1 MKNLDT
7 KIGDIN
13 LKNPLICGSGE
24 HFIELS
30 GIEKALDAGA
40 AAIVLKSVNENMAAK
55 EQLEKTDY
63 ALIDSN
69 FRKLPWNFQPARD
82 ASLFNRS
89 GLYPKPFAEW
99 LSMASRADKIARKY
113 NSYCIASL
121 IPTSLDKLV
130 EHAIAVQRAGIR
142 ILEVNVGA
150 PHGNEAAAG
159 AIRLEKNA
167 NHIRDIIT
175 AVKEAVHIP
184 VWVKLTG
191 QSDDIPA
198 MVKAAKDAGAA
209 SVTLMGRYMGFIPDL
224 ETGKPMLGTHA
235 AYGGPWALPITCHQL
250 VKSREKI
257 GTDFPLIATNGAR
270 DGLDMLRFLLS
281 GARAV
286 QMTSAIFTSGYKVI
300 SRSLIQIEDYLEV
313 KNLELDD
320 IIGMAADK
328 VESYGEQQNRKDY
341 WRDFVPN

>member
-13 LKNPLICGSGE
+13 LKNPLICGSSE

-40 AAIVLKSVNENMAAK
+40 AAVVIKSVNENMAAK
-55 EQLEKTDY
+55 EQLDKTDY

-69 FRKLPWNFQPARD
+69 FRKLPWNFQPPRD

-89 GLYPKPFAEW
+89 GLYPEPFAEW

-113 NSYCIASL
+113 NSYCVASL
-121 IPTSLDKLV
+121 IPASLDKLV

-150 PHGNEAAAG
+150 PHGNEAAPG

-167 NHIRDIIT
+167 NHIHDIIT
-175 AVKEAVHIP
+175 AVKDAVHIP
-184 VWVKLTG
+184 IWVKLTG

-198 MVKAAKDAGAA
+198 MVKAAKDAGAQ

-320 IIGMAADK
+320 IIGMAADRA
-328 VESYGEQQNRKDY
+328 ESYGEQESRKDY

>member
-40 AAIVLKSVNENMAAK
+40 AAIVIKSVNENLAAK

-69 FRKLPWNFQPARD
+69 YRKLPWNFQPPRD

-89 GLYPKPFAEW
+89 GLYPEPFSEW

-121 IPTSLDKLV
+121 IPASMEKLV

-184 VWVKLTG
+184 IWVKLTG

-198 MVKAAKDAGAA
+198 MVKAAKDAGAE
-209 SVTLMGRYMGFIPDL
+209 SVTIMGRYMGFIPDL
-224 ETGKPMLGTHA
+224 ETGNPMLGTHA

-250 VKSREKI
+250 VKSRKKI

-320 IIGMAADK
+320 IIGMAADRA
-328 VESYGEQQNRKDY
+328 ESYGEQENRKDY